1 MSNQE
6 HISTF
11 SPESEAGQSLP
22 NGLGLEQ
29 LDLLNLPITQV
40 PSSNDTGP
48 TSKTMG
54 MSEKSLQRR
63 RDAATLLR
71 HRRPANPTPKLLEVE
86 ESNAMTVSSGRNCL
100 VLLKTSGPLGSLVKK
115 LLISPKWDSTIF
127 SMRWSP
133 LGTKRQR
140 CVFRLGL
147 SEDST
152 EGSVCGSWPTP
163 TSRDWKD
170 TGNIDNVPENALLG
184 RAYRHTFGQNL
195 VPEFS
200 EWLMGIPVG
209 HTALPAPKLLATQSA
224 PK

>member
-11 SPESEAGQSLP
+11 SLESEAGQSLP

-29 LDLLNLPITQV
+29 LDLLNLPTTQV
-40 PSSNDTGP
+40 PSSSDTGP

-63 RDAATLLR
+63 QDAVTSLQP
-71 HRRPANPTPKLLEVE
+71 RRPANPTPKLLEVE

-100 VLLKTSGPLGSLVKK
+100 ALLKTSGPLGLLVKK

-133 LGTKRQR
+133 FPTKRQR

-147 SEDST
+147 SEDCT

-200 EWLMGIPVG
+200 EWLMGLPIG
-209 HTALPAPKLLATQSA
+209 HTALPAPKLLVTQSA